1 MSSVVKL
8 STLAFTSLD
17 LTAKQQLN
25 RWVLNCNFTSIYWT
39 KFQEQ
44 QTGLDTGLIDFI
56 RVNAPFAMDIPAAK
70 YDEYYR

>member
-17 LTAKQQLN
+17 LMAKQQLN
-25 RWVLNCNFTSIYWT
+25 RWVLNCKFTSIYWT
-39 KFQEQ
+39 KFQEL

-56 RVNAPFAMDIPAAK
+56 RVNAPFAMSIPAAK